1 MGKVQLMNS
10 KAFLFSLL
18 VFLPLHGNAVE
29 GAMDTRALEAGARSG
44 DADAQF
50 QLGRAYYR
58 GEGVPRDMAKA
69 VELIRKAA
77 EAGKLEAIESM
88 GFLCTTG
95 EGVPKSEEEAVAWFR
110 KGEKAG
116 SARSKLNLGLLL
128 RQGKTIELSNAESI
142 RLMHAAAEAGLPEA
156 HSYLGQ
162 LYFQGD
168 EFLEPDYAKAAIHAR
183 KAAETGDPSAQNVM
197 GLINLDGLDV
207 GGAVRNPAAAEQW
220 FRKAAEQGEVKAQ
233 ANLAHLMGVESP
245 SSTNR
250 VEALMWL
257 VLAKDQDEPTATKT
271 FNEIAP
277 NLAEDLLLQARER
290 ASRFPV
296 DRE

>member
-1 MGKVQLMNS
+1 MLSMKS
-10 KAFLFSLL
+10 KILL
-18 VFLPLHGNAVE
+18 LALLALAPLRCIGVE
-29 GAMDTRALEAGARSG
+29 GAVDTETLEAGVRSG

-58 GEGVPRDMAKA
+58 GEGVPRDTAKA
-69 VELIRKAA
+69 AELIRKAA
-77 EAGKLEAIESM
+77 EAGKVEAIESM

-116 SARSKLNLGLLL
+116 SARSMLNLGLLL
-128 RQGKTIELSNAESI
+128 RQGKTIELSNAESL

-162 LYFQGD
+162 LYFKGD

-183 KAAETGDPSAQNVM
+183 KGAETGDPAAQNVM

-207 GGAVRNPAAAEQW
+207 GGEVRNPAEAEHW

-233 ANLAHLMGVESP
+233 ANLAHLMGVESA

-257 VLAKDQDEPTATKT
+257 MLAKDQDEPTATKT
-271 FNEIAP
+271 YNEIAP
-277 NLAEDLLLQARER
+277 TLPTDLVSQAREQ
-290 ASRFPV
+290 ASRFLV
-296 DRE
+296 GRE